1 MRFKIIC
8 NDKEFE
14 HEVSVKNITYFGKPG
29 KISELYIQ
37 IEQLL
42 SLDRKLFEYHIDYFQ
57 EKIYIENTHANFMSH
72 LRENRL
78 SNLLDIE
85 LV

>member
-1 MRFKIIC
+1 MKFKIIC
-8 NDKEFE
+8 TDKEFE
-14 HEVSVKNITYFGKPG
+14 HEVSVKNISYFGKPG
-29 KISELYIQ
+29 KISELYLQ

-42 SLDRKLFEYHIDYFQ
+42 TLNRKNFEYHIDYFK
-57 EKIYIENTHANFMSH
+57 ETIHIESTHAKFLSH